1 MFGALCDETGHFLQG
16 ATIVAS
22 SGAGRRVEAITS
34 ARGVYWFGPLPRGE
48 YLVAAYYAN
57 CVDEALNTVEDHP
70 RQLVQKLVLAS
81 CEP

>member
-1 MFGALCDETGHFLQG
+1 M
-16 ATIVAS
+16 AS
-22 SGAGRRVEAITS
+22 SSAVRRVEAITS

-48 YLVAAYYAN
+48 YLVATYYAS